1 MLKFYQLGP
10 KSLPTER
17 NFAPLAVSAAGNRSR
32 SRSRIANPIA
42 EVEEFLAMIGLRSL
56 FLTFALLFG
65 GICMSADAQAQGQSA
80 VASFE
85 INADTTMP
93 ARTASFGQVFLPG
106 AVLRSDHLQAMLDAH
121 AVPTQIDP
129 KAFNQD
135 GSIRHAIVTI
145 ELPKLRSGQSLNA
158 AIVKQSDTGP
168 AAAPPAMTVPALDV
182 VVKLKGPDG
191 SVRNLDVNLQAVAQN
206 PRNAAPGFWISGPLA
221 QERRF
226 MADANDHL
234 QILFDVFTPRQGP
247 ARVDVIFHND
257 WTGIHRRDDLAYDV
271 EMRLAGAVVYQ
282 ARGVRQY
289 PFSTWHRL
297 LWTDGKPSV
306 RVAQNLALLEAA
318 AAVPRYA
325 TDFSIHRDFLD
336 QISRAAGKIGD
347 DAMTGGMVDA
357 HMPDT
362 GGRMDIGPLPTWAV
376 IDLRQG
382 DESSRKVLL
391 ANADAAGTIPWHLRD
406 RKTGLPLTIDAHPG
420 LWLDSRGGD
429 TVQGL
434 LPEAFDEE
442 TNGWTIDDAHQ
453 PSLTYLPYLL
463 TGSQY
468 YRDELAAQAAFD
480 LARYDPD
487 FRGQSHGLIIGE
499 HGEAWQQVR
508 GLSWSLRTLANAAFI
523 LPASDP
529 LRGYFDAKLRANLAK
544 LAELFVQNRVM
555 KSAGALEGWVPG
567 DYRPEGA
574 TAPWQQGFLA
584 TVLTWINDMG
594 YPDAGRTVGWMS
606 NFIAGLFT
614 NGDQG
619 FDPSRGAAY
628 ILNVYDPDTRRRF
641 NSWAE
646 AFGKT
651 GLNAQSAKDAD
662 ESWTEYGMIML
673 AGTASVY
680 STTASPRAKAAY
692 EFVLSRAKGIGYPV
706 AKGDPTFAIMP
717 RQAH

>member
-1 MLKFYQLGP
+1 MKLK
-10 KSLPTER
+10 
-17 NFAPLAVSAAGNRSR
+17 
-32 SRSRIANPIA
+32 
-42 EVEEFLAMIGLRSL
+42 EFLAMTGLRLL
-56 FLTFALLFG
+56 FLTFGLLLG
-65 GICMSADAQAQGQSA
+65 AIYLSPTAEAQGQSG
-80 VASFE
+80 VGGFE
-85 INADTTMP
+85 IHADTSMP

-106 AVLRSDHLQAMLDAH
+106 TVQRSDHLQAVLDGH
-121 AVPTQIDP
+121 PLPTQVDP

-135 GSIRHAIVTI
+135 GSVRHAIVTV
-145 ELPKLRSGQSLNA
+145 ELPKLRSGESLNA
-158 AIVKQSDTGP
+158 AIVKQSDAGV
-168 AAAPPAMTVPALDV
+168 AAPPPPLAVPALDV
-182 VVKLKGPDG
+182 VMKLKAPDG
-191 SVRNLDVNLQAVAQN
+191 SIRDLDVNLPAVAQN
-206 PRNAAPGFWISGPLA
+206 PKNAVPGFWISGPLA

-234 QILFDVFTPRQGP
+234 QILFDVFVPRQGP

-257 WTGIHRRDDLAYDV
+257 WTGIHRRDDLVYDV
-271 EMRLAGAVVYQ
+271 EMRLGGAVVYQ

-289 PFSTWHRL
+289 PFSTWHHI
-297 LWTDGKPSV
+297 LWTDGKPSL

-325 TDFSIHRDFLD
+325 TDFNIHRDFLD
-336 QISRAAGKIGD
+336 QIARMADKSGDTAMAGG
-347 DAMTGGMVDA
+347 TVDS

-382 DESSRKVLL
+382 DEASRKVLL

-420 LWLDSRGGD
+420 LWLDQRGED
-429 TVQGL
+429 TVQGI
-434 LPEAFDEE
+434 LPEPFNEE
-442 TNGWTIDDAHQ
+442 ADGWTIDDAHQ
-453 PSLTYLPYLL
+453 PALTYLPYLL

-480 LARYDPD
+480 LARYDPN

-523 LPASDP
+523 LPSNDP

-544 LAELFVQNRVM
+544 LVELFVQNRAM

-628 ILNVYDPDTRRRF
+628 ILQVYDPDAGRRF
-641 NSWAE
+641 SSWAE
-646 AFGKT
+646 AFGKS
-651 GLNAQSAKDAD
+651 GLKAQSAKDTD
-662 ESWTEYGMIML
+662 EAWTEYGMIML

-680 STTASPRAKAAY
+680 SADPSARTKSAY
-692 EFVLSRAKGIGYPV
+692 EFVLSRAKAISYPV